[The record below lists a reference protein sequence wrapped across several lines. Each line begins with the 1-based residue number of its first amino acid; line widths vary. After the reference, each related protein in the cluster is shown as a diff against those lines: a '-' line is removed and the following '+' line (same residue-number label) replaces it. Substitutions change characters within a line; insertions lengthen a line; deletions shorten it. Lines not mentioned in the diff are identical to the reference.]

1 MNWYGYANGNPV
13 MYVDPSGYV
22 FGTPLTYGEFFSAAG
37 SGAAQGAIAYGKGLA
52 VGAAVT
58 GAVIVAAPVVAS
70 VGASAL
76 VAAGVSAG
84 TATAISTATVT
95 TGIGLAGAAGAIYTG
110 YDTYQETV
118 NGNGANAA
126 YNIGAF
132 VGGVAVT
139 GAGGGRYIADYV
151 GPTRSTV
158 PVTNNPFADAGYKFV
173 RNPEIPLY
181 KDLFNVMA
189 TAPTPSSGGAAAT
202 FIGSGVNSYF
212 NSPPRK

>member
-1 MNWYGYANGNPV
+1 

-37 SGAAQGAIAYGKGLA
+37 SGAAQGAIAYGKGVV
-52 VGAAVT
+52 VGAAIT
-58 GAVIVAAPVVAS
+58 GAVVLAAPVVAS

-76 VAAGVSAG
+76 VAAGVSAA

-95 TGIGLAGAAGAIYTG
+95 TTLGAAAIVGTG
-110 YDTYQETV
+110 FAAVDTYQEIQR
-118 NGNGANAA
+118 GNGAGAA
-126 YNIGAF
+126 YNIGTL
-132 VGGVAVT
+132 VGGIAVT

-181 KDLFNVMA
+181 RDLFNLMG
-189 TAPTPSSGGAAAT
+189 TAPTPSSGGTSALL
-202 FIGSGVNSYF
+202 IGSGVGSQLDG
-212 NSPPRK
+212 RK